1 MTPQTERPMFYW
13 QKNLTFQMLV
23 CPIFMIINQKYKMK
37 FVLIISITVYINSI
51 FAQCEDGEYSTIGVL
66 DDINEEIYNDDESVN
81 AYSIFNWTSDDV
93 NRILSGNGIPNHEVG
108 TFPNSNNPNSISEQS
123 VNEVFS
129 LCPTIVSESGEPV
142 GGPAGAIA
150 YAINSVKFDPATAG
164 RCNDQ
169 GECSL
174 AQGQGN
180 WNIEALGH
188 ETFDFGDDMNHA
200 HVQPNG
206 QYHYHGMP
214 ELLIDFLGDDQGM
227 TLVGWAADGFP
238 VYAKYGYSDPNDS
251 ASDLIALQPS
261 WKLKENPDE
270 GRPDTLTALVGGPG
284 QGTTNPNIPIPM
296 GAFTQDFEYEEGYG
310 DLDECNGRM
319 GVTPEFPNG
328 IYYYMVTDDFPYFT
342 RCLKGELT
350 AGGGG
355 VVPDCDDVPPGNP
368 CCGDGICGGPET
380 ENNCPEDCAVG
391 NIGPSLIN
399 FSIYGDTVNTSQES
413 IRIGFVLTAEDGED
427 YLSSY
432 ILRLIINGG
441 PPNGG
446 EILESSGF
454 FTEGEMSSSIASTIE
469 IPMATTEGNWN
480 IRIILEDDLGA
491 ITNLG
496 PNDLASL
503 NFQNYIYVSNTIL
516 GSNYENMPNQYLL
529 YQNYPNPF
537 NPITT
542 LRYNVPE
549 KILVRISIFDISG
562 NLIKMLVNEVK
573 NAGFYSARWGAIN
586 DNGQPV
592 SAGVYFY
599 KIQAGNFVDTKKMIL
614 LK

>member
-1 MTPQTERPMFYW
+1 
-13 QKNLTFQMLV
+13 MLV
-23 CPIFMIINQKYKMK
+23 CPIFMMINRKYKMK
-37 FVLIISITVYINSI
+37 FVLIISITVYLNSI

-81 AYSIFNWTSDDV
+81 TYSIFNWTSDDV

-108 TFPNSNNPNSISEQS
+108 TFPNTNNPNSISEQN

-129 LCPTIVSESGEPV
+129 LCPTIVSENGEPV

-214 ELLIDFLGDDQGM
+214 ELLIDFLGDNQGM
-227 TLVGWAADGFP
+227 TLVGWASDGFP

-251 ASDLIALQPS
+251 ASDLVALQPS
-261 WKLKENPDE
+261 WRLKENPDE

-284 QGTTNPNIPIPM
+284 QGTTNPNIPIPL

-310 DLDECNGRM
+310 DLDECNGRI

-328 IYYYMVTDDFPYFT
+328 IYYYVVTDEFPFFT
-342 RCLKGELT
+342 RCLKGDFDN
-350 AGGGG
+350 AGGGD
-355 VVPDCDDVPPGNP
+355 VPDCNEVPPGNP

-380 ENNCPEDCAVG
+380 ENNCPEDCATG

-413 IRIGFVLTAEDGED
+413 IRIGFVLTAEDSD
-427 YLSSY
+427 DFLSSY

-446 EILESSGF
+446 EILESSGSF
-454 FTEGEMSSSIASTIE
+454 DEGEMSSSIASTIE

-496 PNDLASL
+496 PNDLANL

-529 YQNYPNPF
+529 HQNYPNPF

-542 LRYNVPE
+542 LRYHVPE
-549 KILVRISIFDISG
+549 TILVRISIFDISG
-562 NLIKMLVNEVK
+562 NPIKMLVNEVK

>member
-1 MTPQTERPMFYW
+1 
-13 QKNLTFQMLV
+13 MLV
-23 CPIFMIINQKYKMK
+23 CPIFMMINQKYKMK

-108 TFPNSNNPNSISEQS
+108 TFPNANNPNSISEQN

-129 LCPTIVSESGEPV
+129 LCPTIVSENGEPA

-214 ELLIDFLGDDQGM
+214 ELLIDFLGDNQGM
-227 TLVGWAADGFP
+227 TLVGWASDGFP

-284 QGTTNPNIPIPM
+284 QGTTNPNIPIPL

-310 DLDECNGRM
+310 DLDQCNGRI

-328 IYYYMVTDDFPYFT
+328 IYYYVVTDEFPFFT
-342 RCLKGELT
+342 RCLKGDFDN
-350 AGGGG
+350 AGGGD
-355 VVPDCDDVPPGNP
+355 VPDCNDVPPGNP

-380 ENNCPEDCAVG
+380 ENNCPEDCATG

-413 IRIGFVLTAEDGED
+413 IRIGFVLTAEDSED

-446 EILESSGF
+446 EILESSGSF
-454 FTEGEMSSSIASTIE
+454 DEGEMSSSVASTIE
-469 IPMATTEGNWN
+469 IPMATIEGNWN

-496 PNDLASL
+496 PNDLANL

-529 YQNYPNPF
+529 HQNYPNPF

-549 KILVRISIFDISG
+549 KMLVRISIFDISG

-573 NAGFYSARWGAIN
+573 SAGFYSARWDAIN
-586 DNGQPV
+586 DKGQPI

-599 KIQAGNFVDTKKMIL
+599 KIQAGNFGDTKKMIL